1 MAVKDKVYKC
11 LSPVGNRNAVDTF
24 PLAPRLKT
32 IEGKTI
38 YLSVCGEPDITLA
51 LEKRL
56 KSAYPKVYWQ
66 LPYAAKMEKAGIPT
80 IVIDLEDQRN
90 MVTQEALAAGVPNIR
105 FLHASR

>member
-1 MAVKDKVYKC
+1 LATKEQLFKC
-11 LSPVGNRNAVDTF
+11 LSPVSNRNTVEYL

-56 KSAYPKVYWQ
+56 KTSYPDTNWQ
-66 LPYAAKMEKAGIPT
+66 TKRTYITDPVPLTEEEMKTA
-80 IVIDLEDQRN
+80 D
-90 MVTQEALAAGVPNIR
+90 ALVQGV
-105 FLHASR
+105 AW

>member
-1 MAVKDKVYKC
+1 MATKDRIYKC

-56 KSAYPKVYWQ
+56 KSAYPKGNWQ
-66 LPYAAKMEKAGIPT
+66 TKRTYITDPVPLTEEEMKTADGLI
-80 IVIDLEDQRN
+80 Q
-90 MVTQEALAAGVPNIR
+90 GV
-105 FLHASR
+105 AW

>member
-1 MAVKDKVYKC
+1 MATKDKVYKC

-24 PLAPRLKT
+24 PLAPRLNT

-56 KSAYPKVYWQ
+56 KVVYPKVNWKTKRTYITDPVP
-66 LPYAAKMEKAGIPT
+66 LSEEEMKTA
-80 IVIDLEDQRN
+80 D
-90 MVTQEALAAGVPNIR
+90 ALIQGV
-105 FLHASR
+105 AW